1 MASQEEYAIDFG
13 TPPVISRLPNLSWR
27 LGIKRRTGVR
37 SPSSSFLQ
45 SRRGDIWLEEVEDV
59 EGESDDDEE

>member
-1 MASQEEYAIDFG
+1 MASQEEYAIDFN
-13 TPPVISRLPNLSWR
+13 TPPVISRLPNLNWR

-45 SRRGDIWLEEVEDV
+45 SRRDDTCPEELEDV
-59 EGESDDDEE
+59 DGDEG